1 MLALA
6 LSQTVQ
12 ELIAARGVQFNVLEI
27 RHLTKRYH
35 AHAVVDDVTFTAPAG
50 EVTGYLGPNGSG
62 KSTTVKMATGLL
74 TPTEGEI
81 LYRGQDI
88 NHSLLEYK
96 AVVGYV
102 PEEPYLYSYLT
113 GAEYLEMT
121 GQLRCMP
128 EKKLREKIE
137 RFLRLMS
144 LYSDRYT
151 PLSSYSKGMR
161 QKVLI
166 AAALLHDPEVVI
178 LDEPFSGLDINSSL
192 VMRRLI
198 QSLAESGKTVLFSS
212 HDLETVEKVCS
223 RVVILHRGKVVA
235 NGSVEELRAMMHLP
249 NLEEIFAQLVLE
261 QDTDAV
267 ASGFVQ
273 AMRL

>member
-1 MLALA
+1 M
-6 LSQTVQ
+6 
-12 ELIAARGVQFNVLEI
+12 VLELKDLNTYYEESHI
-27 RHLTKRYH
+27 LQG
-35 AHAVVDDVTFTAPAG
+35 VSLSVDTG
-50 EVTGYLGPNGSG
+50 EIVCLLGRNGVG
-62 KSTTVKMATGLL
+62 KSTTLKSIIGLVK
-74 TPTEGEI
+74 PRSGEVLFKGRNVAGMPPHTI
-81 LYRGQDI
+81 AKLG
-88 NHSLLEYK
+88 
-96 AVVGYV
+96 VGYV

-121 GQLRCMP
+121 GQLRCLP
-128 EKKLREKIE
+128 EQKLREKIDQ
-137 RFLRLMS
+137 FLRLLS
-144 LYSDRYT
+144 LHSDRYT

-161 QKVLI
+161 QKILI
-166 AAALLHDPEVVI
+166 AAALLHNPEVVI

-198 QSLAESGKTVLFSS
+198 QSLAEAGKTVLFSS

-249 NLEEIFAQLVLE
+249 NLEEIFSQLVVE
-261 QDTDAV
+261 QDTGAL
-267 ASGFVQ
+267 ASGVLE